1 LVIEDQ
7 HLVGHL
13 LDLQTI
19 ARDSLIR
26 PLDQQLRVGL
36 KLRGSSASAAEKPI
50 ARVAWGLPTLYFA
63 WRSREFRK
71 FLAGA
76 FFVSAGIQFYLYLAE
91 VSVPLLGTDLV
102 LTPDVSWWRSI
113 PTVVLIALQS

>member
-1 LVIEDQ
+1 MN
-7 HLVGHL
+7 L
-13 LDLQTI
+13 LTLALI
-19 ARDSLIR
+19 AI
-26 PLDQQLRVGL
+26 V
-36 KLRGSSASAAEKPI
+36 
-50 ARVAWGLPTLYFA
+50 VWGLPTLYFA

-76 FFVSAGIQFYLYLAE
+76 FFVSAGIQFYLYLAKL
-91 VSVPLLGTDLV
+91 SVPLLGTDLV